1 MQSRALLCMN
11 NFIENL
17 PIEVLVGYESVYK
30 IWVESGN
37 MVFKISHNM
46 SNINI
51 LESATFVMRAA
62 LDKLKS
68 NLFQSNNASNITNLF
83 NGLSTND
90 LQVIINNLKCKSF
103 SLYVINVYFFRIY
116 AMV

>member
-11 NFIENL
+11 NLIENL
-17 PIEVLVGYESVYK
+17 PTEIVVGYESVYK

-37 MVFKISHNM
+37 MVFKMTHNM
-46 SNINI
+46 ININI

-62 LDKLKS
+62 IDKLKN
-68 NLFQSNNASNITNLF
+68 NLFQSNNAANITNLF

-90 LQVIINNLKCKSF
+90 LQV
-103 SLYVINVYFFRIY
+103 
-116 AMV
+116 